1 MSNFNVVALN
11 SELLNDRLDEL
22 EDIQECP
29 EHTDSD
35 IDAEVEAIKEVL
47 LERDVSKYQ
56 FATIAVMCDGVTD
69 GKELTEK
76 NLSILMYNDFTNDVC
91 PSLAFAFDKKSLAS
105 FAFTFDEKSLASSF
119 NGDWKTI
126 EIPVT
131 LQQLGNDPAETIQES
146 IIQLLNVAGFENE
159 EMVAKLRSAIVNQLP
174 LDKKQLEMA
183 VRSVLDVIL
192 NM

>member
-35 IDAEVEAIKEVL
+35 VDAEVEAIKEVL

-91 PSLAFAFDKKSLAS
+91 PSLAFAFD
-105 FAFTFDEKSLASSF
+105 EKSLASSF

-131 LQQLGNDPAETIQES
+131 LQQLGSDPAETIQES

-159 EMVAKLRSAIVNQLP
+159 EMVVKLRSAIVNQLP